1 MGPEPRNR
9 NLSVPS
15 EVKGSPPPR
24 SLSSIRASADSVRLS
39 ANPQKGEK
47 VAAITIA
54 PTISLSPPKEGS
66 SAVVEP
72 AAVKAKKKKLTKK
85 TRTKKRCGTKP
96 QSTFF
101 VSKAKLL
108 RRPSSRGIRRKLKTK
123 PSKSPKPQWK

>member
-1 MGPEPRNR
+1 MG
-9 NLSVPS
+9 
-15 EVKGSPPPR
+15 GSPPPAR
-24 SLSSIRASADSVRLS
+24 GLSSIRASADSVRLS
-39 ANPQKGEK
+39 ANPKRGEK

-72 AAVKAKKKKLTKK
+72 AAAVKAKKKKLTKK